1 MNTPNDSLPL
11 QPPTEADMPR
21 NRYQTYV
28 FDSEF
33 DADQTTEK
41 KYRDVLGPEYKGG
54 VPTAWQDGHAMREHS
69 ALLDFVREV
78 ASVGDMKTGEEI
90 ADSAQN
96 LMEEL
101 KLG

>member
-1 MNTPNDSLPL
+1 
-11 QPPTEADMPR
+11 MPR

-33 DADQTTEK
+33 DADPATEK

-54 VPTAWQDGHAMREHS
+54 VPCAWQDGHAMREHT
-69 ALLDFVREV
+69 ALLDFVREC
-78 ASVGDMKTGEEI
+78 ATVGDMKTGEEI
-90 ADSAQN
+90 AEAAEK